1 MRKFLI
7 TSLAAAASLGIA
19 SPASA
24 ATTLVADGITYM
36 LTLNSV
42 TNSGTTGNFTLSISG
57 INTASDTEGGRTGI
71 NAFAF
76 NDPSVGTVTGG
87 SSTGFTFLTGGLN
100 SSGCNSTG
108 NFFCFSNSSYVFAP
122 VGGALS
128 INFSVT
134 DNTAGAWSSS
144 NFNLPDFKID
154 WTGSKNNYDLVS
166 LGIPVDGPLPEPATW
181 AMMLVG
187 FGGIGMA
194 VRRRR
199 QRNPALMQIA

>member
-42 TNSGTTGNFTLSISG
+42 TNSGTIGNFTLSISG

-87 SSTGFTFLTGGLN
+87 SSTGFTFLGGGLDA
-100 SSGCNSTG
+100 SGCNSAG
-108 NFFCFSNSSYVFAP
+108 NFFCFANNGYTLP
-122 VGGALS
+122 GGSTAS

-199 QRNPALMQIA
+199 QRNPELMQIA